1 MAEVNVTTT
10 RLDLNEPKEIEFAEA
25 ASGDTIYFDYDTAGD
40 EKLVM
45 LFKGA
50 ATITLMKGNSIQ
62 GVVDTTGEATEEAAV
77 RIDSGRFKNVFGE
90 DTGKVTATVDAATSV
105 ALIQL
110 P

>member
-1 MAEVNVTTT
+1 MADINVKTT
-10 RLDLNEPKEIEFAEA
+10 RLDLNEPAEITFSSAT
-25 ASGDTIYFDYDTAGD
+25 SSDTIYFDYDGAGD

-50 ATITLMKGNSIQ
+50 ATITLKKGNSIQ
-62 GVVDTTGEATEEAAV
+62 GVVDTTGTATTEAAV
-77 RIDSGRFKNVFGE
+77 RVDSGRFKNVFGSYS
-90 DTGKVTATVDAATSV
+90 GKVSATVSANTSV

>member
-1 MAEVNVTTT
+1 MADINVKTT
-10 RLDLNEPKEIEFAEA
+10 RLDLNEPGEITFSSATA
-25 ASGDTIYFDYDTAGD
+25 ADTIYFDYDGAGD

-50 ATITLMKGNSIQ
+50 GTVTISKGNAIQ
-62 GVVDTTGEATEEAAV
+62 GVVNMVGTATTEAAV
-77 RIDSGRFKNVFGE
+77 RVDSGRFKNVFGSYN
-90 DTGKVTATVDAATSV
+90 GKITATVSASTQV

>member
-1 MAEVNVTTT
+1 MADINVKTT
-10 RLDLNEPKEIEFAEA
+10 RLDLNEPAEITFSSAT
-25 ASGDTIYFDYDTAGD
+25 SSDTIYFDYDGAGD

-62 GVVDTTGEATEEAAV
+62 GVVDTTGTATTEAAV
-77 RIDSGRFKNVFGE
+77 RVDSGRFKNVFGSYS
-90 DTGKVTATVDAATSV
+90 GKVSATVSANTSV

>member
-1 MAEVNVTTT
+1 MAAINVKTT
-10 RLDLNEPKEIEFAEA
+10 RLDLNEPAEITFSSAT
-25 ASGDTIYFDYDTAGD
+25 SSDTIYFDYDGAGD

-50 ATITLMKGNSIQ
+50 ATITLKKGNSIQ
-62 GVVDTTGEATEEAAV
+62 GVVNTVGTATTEAAV
-77 RIDSGRFKNVFGE
+77 RVDSGRFKDVFGSYS
-90 DTGKVTATVDAATSV
+90 GKVSATVSANTSV